1 MQCITSSCYSFLFP
15 QRLQSV
21 SAAEMSTQRN
31 SGSDKELLIIIAS
44 SGHVVSTIQLA
55 NTILRRD
62 RRLVISLLVIS
73 PMTQDPN
80 FSGKLSKCDPDINLV
95 TLPKPQHEPAFRPA
109 LSAANLISLLMQY
122 IELHKDAVRAAVK
135 HQQLLASSETDIDK
149 SEKEED
155 RILKSTSFILDWFC
169 ASSMM
174 DVAAELGSNA
184 YVYYTNSAA
193 FLGLLTLFL
202 PTCSRLTESDSEWLV
217 PSYARPIPAT
227 SVPPFFYDARAAAL
241 MSDLGRGIRKGR
253 GVVVN
258 TAAELEPYALSSIAK
273 DGNFPAV
280 YPVGP
285 LLNLS
290 GGGKISDKKNRD
302 RIMEWLDAQ
311 EAAESVVFLCFGNLG
326 SFGAEQVKEIA
337 LGLEESGVKFLW
349 ALRKPPPE
357 GKMSPPGEF
366 TDPQEILPEGFLSR
380 IGARGL
386 VCGWAPQAEIL
397 AHRAI
402 GGFVSHCGWNSI
414 LEALSFGVPI
424 AAWPMYAEQQAN
436 AFYLVEDLKLAVGLK
451 INYSLGQTDLV
462 TAREIQN
469 AVELLMNGVDNEIA
483 KMRVRVGEIKKIIRA
498 AVGEDGRSSQ
508 AVGRLINDMC
518 RK

>member
-1 MQCITSSCYSFLFP
+1 M
-15 QRLQSV
+15 
-21 SAAEMSTQRN
+21 AMQRN
-31 SGSDKELLIIIAS
+31 SGSDKKLLIIIS
-44 SGHVVSTIQLA
+44 SPIHVASTIQLA

-95 TLPKPQHEPAFRPA
+95 TLPKPQHEPALRPA
-109 LSAANLISLLMQY
+109 LSPANLISLLMVY
-122 IELHKDAVRAAVK
+122 IDLHKDAVRAAVK
-135 HQQLLASSETDIDK
+135 HQQALSAAGN
-149 SEKEED
+149 EKEED

-169 ASSMM
+169 TSSMM
-174 DVAAELGSNA
+174 DVAADLGSNT
-184 YVYYTNSAA
+184 YVYYTNNAA
-193 FLGLLTLFL
+193 FLGLITLFL
-202 PTCSRLTESDSEWLV
+202 PTRSRLTESDSEWPV
-217 PSYARPIPAT
+217 PTYSRPIPAA
-227 SVPPFFYDARAAAL
+227 SLPPNFTDAHVVAIL
-241 MSDLGRGIRKGR
+241 SDHGRGMRKAR

-258 TAAELEPYALSSIAK
+258 TAAELEPYALSSMAK

-285 LLNLS
+285 LLNLA
-290 GGGKISDKKNRD
+290 GGGKLSDSKNRD

-311 EAAESVVFLCFGNLG
+311 EVAESVVFLCFGNLG
-326 SFGAEQVKEIA
+326 SFRSEQVTEIA

-349 ALRKPPPE
+349 ALRKPPSE
-357 GKMSPPGEF
+357 GKISPPSEF

-397 AHRAI
+397 AHGAI
-402 GGFVSHCGWNSI
+402 RGFVSHCGWNSI
-414 LEALSFGVPI
+414 LEALWFGVPI
-424 AAWPMYAEQQAN
+424 AAWPMYAEQKAN

-451 INYSLGQTDLV
+451 MNYSLGQTDLV
-462 TAREIQN
+462 NAREIQN
-469 AVELLMNGVDNEIA
+469 AVELLMNGTDDEIV
-483 KMRVRVGEIKKIIRA
+483 KMRARVREIKKISRA
-498 AVGEDGRSSQ
+498 AVGENGTSFQ